1 METDVEGN
9 SCRLVGSYKTG
20 GCLEGLR
27 NITKKN
33 WSELRSSSYDSW
45 IENFSLGH

>member
-20 GCLEGLR
+20 GYLEGLR
-27 NITKKN
+27 NITKKIGQN
-33 WSELRSSSYDSW
+33 YEAVAMTVGLRISV
-45 IENFSLGH
+45 